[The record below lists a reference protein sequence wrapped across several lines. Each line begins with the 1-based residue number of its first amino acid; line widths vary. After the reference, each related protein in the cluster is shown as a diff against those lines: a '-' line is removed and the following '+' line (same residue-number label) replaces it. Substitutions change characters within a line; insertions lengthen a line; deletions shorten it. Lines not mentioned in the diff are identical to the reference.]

1 MALPYPKFNIPML
14 VGCMCCSAKLGP
26 VQRLLPTLTREEL
39 LELRTELRK
48 QRIHPNIEK
57 QFKEL
62 LNET

>member
-1 MALPYPKFNIPML
+1 
-14 VGCMCCSAKLGP
+14 MCCSAKLGP

-39 LELRTELRK
+39 LELRTELHK